1 MALDDPT
8 RGLCVVPDQTPI
20 TGEPNGY
27 LVATE
32 STAADC
38 EGWVLWPADEYLG
51 RDLIFMIDW
60 ETVVWSSAAMIL
72 MYVTGIAIGTILSIV
87 LRARTSF

>member
-1 MALDDPT
+1 M
-8 RGLCVVPDQTPI
+8 
-20 TGEPNGY
+20 
-27 LVATE
+27 
-32 STAADC
+32 
-38 EGWVLWPADEYLG
+38 LWPADEYLG
-51 RDLIFMIDW
+51 RELIFMIDW

>member
-8 RGLCVVPDQTPI
+8 RGLCVVPDQTPV

-32 STAADC
+32 STASECA
-38 EGWVLWPADEYLG
+38 GWVLWPADEYLG
-51 RDLIFMIDW
+51 RELIFMIDW
-60 ETVVWSSAAMIL
+60 THVVWASGATLL
-72 MYVTGIAIGTILSIV
+72 MFATGVGIGAIVGIV
-87 LRARTSF
+87 KRGRYSV